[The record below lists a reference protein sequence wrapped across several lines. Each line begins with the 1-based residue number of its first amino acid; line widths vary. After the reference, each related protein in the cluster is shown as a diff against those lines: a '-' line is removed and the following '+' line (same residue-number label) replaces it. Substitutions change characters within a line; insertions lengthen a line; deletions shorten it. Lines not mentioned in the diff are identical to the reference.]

1 MKKILFISMFSC
13 FLTCTEV
20 QASIANS
27 TSSSSQFNQISTNL
41 SNEEFG
47 KHILKKMYPSAM
59 YDKEYQSWKADGFF
73 IDYDLK
79 DIQTSEGEK
88 RYFALNYGSVRYN
101 QELYLYI
108 FQKVIR

>member
-47 KHILKKMYPSAM
+47 KHILKK
-59 YDKEYQSWKADGFF
+59 F
-73 IDYDLK
+73 IQALCIIK
-79 DIQTSEGEK
+79 NINLGK
-88 RYFALNYGSVRYN
+88 MRFFAL
-101 QELYLYI
+101 I
-108 FQKVIR
+108 MT